1 MSAVIHFA
9 TLVRDPHF
17 ARTLAFIRQHTL
29 AHELHLNR
37 VRFWIPEGAVLT
49 EFLLRFEHV
58 CPVSPEED
66 LATGR
71 INTLQD

>member
-1 MSAVIHFA
+1 MSTPIQFAVL
-9 TLVRDPHF
+9 TQDPHF
-17 ARTLAFIRQHTL
+17 ARTLAFIKQHSL
-29 AHELHLNR
+29 HNEIHLNR
-37 VRFWIPEGAVLT
+37 TRFWIPPGAILT

-58 CPVSPEED
+58 NIVSPEED